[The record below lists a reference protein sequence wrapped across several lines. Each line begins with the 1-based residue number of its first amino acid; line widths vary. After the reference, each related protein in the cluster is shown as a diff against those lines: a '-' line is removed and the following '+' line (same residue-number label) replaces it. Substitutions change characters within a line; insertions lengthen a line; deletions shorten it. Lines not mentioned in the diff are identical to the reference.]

1 MPSPRVSRR
10 NFLTGAT
17 VLVAT
22 SLIGKA
28 LDRSTAE
35 ASTDLLE
42 LSATEAVAMLRRGDV
57 KAEDYAAALL
67 ARCDAGKQLNAFI
80 TIAPDQ
86 VKEAARAAARRRAAG
101 AFLGPLHGL
110 PLPIKDS
117 VNTRDYPTTSGTAAL
132 RSFRPKDDAPV
143 VRALRDAGGIVLG
156 KTNLHELSFGWTSTN
171 LSFGAVKNPYDPTR
185 IPGGS
190 SGGTA
195 VAVATRM
202 APLGVAED
210 TAGSIRVPAAM
221 CAIAGF
227 RPTTFRYS
235 PRGVMPLTS
244 VFDTIGPHARTV
256 GDLALFD
263 SVVTSDGSPL
273 RPVALRGVRLGV
285 SRLHYFA
292 DLDPE
297 VARVAEEALKKLR
310 DAGVVL
316 VEADVPDVARL
327 VTAANSPII
336 LHEARPMIQRYL
348 EEFETGVTWDQLF
361 ASVGENVR
369 RPFAASALPGGQ
381 FRPPDEAYVQARDV
395 HRPALQQAFRDYFCK
410 TAVAAIVYPTTL
422 VPATPIGQDQEVE
435 IGGKKMPFR
444 VAMSRNIAPGSCAGI
459 PGVVLCAG
467 LTSGGLPVGVEFDG
481 PAGSDRDLLALG
493 QALEAVLGRPPAP
506 RI

>member
-80 TIAPDQ
+80 SIAPDQ
-86 VKEAARAAARRRAAG
+86 VKEAARAADRRRAAG

-110 PLPIKDS
+110 PIPIKDS

-210 TAGSIRVPAAM
+210 TAGSIRVPAAGP
-221 CAIAGF
+221 ARRAPRRLAFALLRRPRSGGRAGG
-227 RPTTFRYS
+227 RGGAQEAPRRR
-235 PRGVMPLTS
+235 RGVGRGGRSRRHQARHRGKLADHPAR
-244 VFDTIGPHARTV
+244 GPSDDPAVSGGVRD
-256 GDLALFD
+256 GCDL
-263 SVVTSDGSPL
+263 GS
-273 RPVALRGVRLGV
+273 ALR
-285 SRLHYFA
+285 
-292 DLDPE
+292 
-297 VARVAEEALKKLR
+297 K
-310 DAGVVL
+310 
-316 VEADVPDVARL
+316 
-327 VTAANSPII
+327 
-336 LHEARPMIQRYL
+336 
-348 EEFETGVTWDQLF
+348 
-361 ASVGENVR
+361 R
-369 RPFAASALPGGQ
+369 R
-381 FRPPDEAYVQARDV
+381 
-395 HRPALQQAFRDYFCK
+395 
-410 TAVAAIVYPTTL
+410 
-422 VPATPIGQDQEVE
+422 
-435 IGGKKMPFR
+435 
-444 VAMSRNIAPGSCAGI
+444 
-459 PGVVLCAG
+459 
-467 LTSGGLPVGVEFDG
+467 
-481 PAGSDRDLLALG
+481 
-493 QALEAVLGRPPAP
+493 
-506 RI
+506 

>member
-17 VLVAT
+17 VMVAT

-35 ASTDLLE
+35 ASTD
-42 LSATEAVAMLRRGDV
+42 
-57 KAEDYAAALL
+57 
-67 ARCDAGKQLNAFI
+67 
-80 TIAPDQ
+80 
-86 VKEAARAAARRRAAG
+86 
-101 AFLGPLHGL
+101 
-110 PLPIKDS
+110 
-117 VNTRDYPTTSGTAAL
+117 
-132 RSFRPKDDAPV
+132 
-143 VRALRDAGGIVLG
+143 
-156 KTNLHELSFGWTSTN
+156 LHELSFGWTSTN

-297 VARVAEEALKKLR
+297 VARVAEEALTKLR

-316 VEADVPDVARL
+316 VEADVPDVTRL

-336 LHEARPMIQRYL
+336 L
-348 EEFETGVTWDQLF
+348 
-361 ASVGENVR
+361 
-369 RPFAASALPGGQ
+369 
-381 FRPPDEAYVQARDV
+381 
-395 HRPALQQAFRDYFCK
+395 
-410 TAVAAIVYPTTL
+410 
-422 VPATPIGQDQEVE
+422 
-435 IGGKKMPFR
+435 
-444 VAMSRNIAPGSCAGI
+444 
-459 PGVVLCAG
+459 
-467 LTSGGLPVGVEFDG
+467 
-481 PAGSDRDLLALG
+481 
-493 QALEAVLGRPPAP
+493 
-506 RI
+506 

>member
-1 MPSPRVSRR
+1 M
-10 NFLTGAT
+10 
-17 VLVAT
+17 VAT

-28 LDRSTAE
+28 LYRSTAE

-42 LSATEAVAMLRRGDV
+42 LSAMEAVAMLRRGDLR
-57 KAEDYAAALL
+57 AEGYATALL
-67 ARCDAGKQLNAFI
+67 ARCNADRHLSAFI
-80 TIAPDQ
+80 SIFPDA
-86 VKEAARAAARRRAAG
+86 VIEAARAADRRRSAG
-101 AFLGPLHGL
+101 GVLGPLHGL
-110 PLPIKDS
+110 PIPIKDS

-221 CAIAGF
+221 CAVAGVP
-227 RPTTFRYS
+227 PTTFRYS
-235 PRGVMPLTS
+235 SRGVIALPS
-244 VFDTIGPHARTV
+244 VFVTIGPHARTV

-292 DLDPE
+292 DLDP
-297 VARVAEEALKKLR
+297 
-310 DAGVVL
+310 D
-316 VEADVPDVARL
+316 
-327 VTAANSPII
+327 
-336 LHEARPMIQRYL
+336 
-348 EEFETGVTWDQLF
+348 
-361 ASVGENVR
+361 VR
-369 RPFAASALPGGQ
+369 RG
-381 FRPPDEAYVQARDV
+381 
-395 HRPALQQAFRDYFCK
+395 
-410 TAVAAIVYPTTL
+410 
-422 VPATPIGQDQEVE
+422 
-435 IGGKKMPFR
+435 
-444 VAMSRNIAPGSCAGI
+444 
-459 PGVVLCAG
+459 
-467 LTSGGLPVGVEFDG
+467 
-481 PAGSDRDLLALG
+481 
-493 QALEAVLGRPPAP
+493 
-506 RI
+506 